1 LRLRIAAGS
10 PRKPPPPPSDAPRR
24 FFDHSHSA
32 SAVRKM
38 KKLAIGKLPDG
49 VGERKGGSTS
59 APAADSSG
67 SSIAPVIGVVL
78 LLVALVVYAM
88 MSS

>member
-1 LRLRIAAGS
+1 
-10 PRKPPPPPSDAPRR
+10 
-24 FFDHSHSA
+24 
-32 SAVRKM
+32 M